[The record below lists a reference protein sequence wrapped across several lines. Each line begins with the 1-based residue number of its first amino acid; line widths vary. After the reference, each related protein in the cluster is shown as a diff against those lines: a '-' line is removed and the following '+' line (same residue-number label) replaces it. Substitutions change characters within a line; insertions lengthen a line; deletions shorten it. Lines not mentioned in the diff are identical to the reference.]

1 MKILDLSAVGDTKKL
16 ISNDNKLLVF
26 YDCTRMIMYLDR
38 KLPSGIERVDISYLE
53 GLIRE
58 KDFDV
63 VGVLEVQSKDK
74 ILLIMLSNE
83 IVKDIY
89 RHLNAKWIGE
99 AVSDDDFEL
108 KCSEIQS
115 RIRFE
120 IEKKSKLTL
129 ENIDYRIIE
138 MKAQYAKS
146 IYINS
151 TFINIP
157 NGEEHYK
164 LIKAVGI
171 KTIHVIHDLIPIE
184 FPEYTFGDQNLKHFG
199 RLAAVNNLGGVIIAI
214 SNHVKSKI
222 ESALNGIKNKNLN
235 IIVNRN
241 GVNEKFI
248 KAKNQ
253 IKYQK
258 KNQFIYVSTIE
269 PRKNHALL
277 LNLWRR
283 MLDESDDCETL
294 PKLLIVGRRGWGS
307 QNIFDALDK
316 NMGVKNNIIEKNN
329 ATDEEIIK
337 DINESKAM
345 LFPSFDE
352 GWGLP
357 IVESLAL
364 GTPVIC
370 SDIPVHRE
378 CSQGVGI
385 FIDYLDGLEWLRIIK
400 NVSTG
405 AMQIP
410 VSEFNPITWDK
421 SQDNFNKIIKNF
433 I

>member
-1 MKILDLSAVGDTKKL
+1 MKIFNQAAVGDFNKL
-16 ISNDNKLLVF
+16 TPFGNKLLVL

-53 GLIRE
+53 GVLRE
-58 KDFDV
+58 KDLDV
-63 VGVLEVQSKDK
+63 IGVLEVQSKDNS
-74 ILLIMLSNE
+74 ILIMLSNE

-89 RHLNAKWIGE
+89 QHLHAKWIGE
-99 AVSDDDFEL
+99 SVSDADFED

-115 RIRFE
+115 QINFE

-129 ENIDYRIIE
+129 KNIDFRILE
-138 MKAQYAKS
+138 MKNKYSKS

-164 LIKAVGI
+164 LMKAVGI
-171 KTIHVIHDLIPIE
+171 KTIHIIHDLIPIE
-184 FPEYTFGDQNLKHFG
+184 FPEYTFNDQNLKHFG
-199 RLAAVNNLGGVIIAI
+199 RLAAVNELGGVIIAI
-214 SNHVKSKI
+214 SDHVKSKI
-222 ESALNGIKNKNLN
+222 ESALDGIKNKNLS
-235 IIVNRN
+235 IIVNRS
-241 GVNEKFI
+241 GVADKFI

-253 IKYQK
+253 ISSKR
-258 KNQFIYVSTIE
+258 KNQFVYVSTIE

-283 MLDESDDCETL
+283 MLDESDDYESL
-294 PKLLIVGRRGWGS
+294 PKLLIIGRRGWGS

-316 NMGVKNNIIEKNN
+316 NMGVKYNIVEKNN

-337 DINESKAM
+337 DILESKAM

-385 FIDYLDGLEWLRIIK
+385 FIDHLDGLEWLRTIK
-400 NVSTG
+400 NVSTD
-405 AMQIP
+405 ALQIP
-410 VSEFNPITWDK
+410 VSDYDPITWNK
-421 SQDNFNKIIKNF
+421 AQENFQRIIKNY